1 MWAEAETVKQNWC
14 TVHTHV
20 RSTALTIYQCFYS
33 TLNRVSKDHR
43 SSSLSHRL
51 NFVVPLAYTLP
62 AQMKGII
69 VFLCGIHCNALGS
82 SPWFCETTML
92 KSPRSHCFG
101 IQNSILFC
109 GCHNMDA
116 AWISIWLCCNLVRA
130 LSSYNAPKLQ
140 VCSGIIFHLPSHRS
154 LPAWQALMQR
164 RQLHK
169 VGSSLLPDRPLLS
182 CW

>member
-1 MWAEAETVKQNWC
+1 M
-14 TVHTHV
+14 HSSYTHV

-51 NFVVPLAYTLP
+51 NIVVPLAYTLP

-69 VFLCGIHCNALGS
+69 VLLCGIHCNALGS

-101 IQNSILFC
+101 IQNGILFC

-116 AWISIWLCCNLVRA
+116 AWISIWLCCSLVLA
-130 LSSYNAPKLQ
+130 LSSYNTPKLQ
-140 VCSGIIFHLPSHRS
+140 VCSGILFHLHSHRS
-154 LPAWQALMQR
+154 LPAW
-164 RQLHK
+164 
-169 VGSSLLPDRPLLS
+169 
-182 CW
+182 